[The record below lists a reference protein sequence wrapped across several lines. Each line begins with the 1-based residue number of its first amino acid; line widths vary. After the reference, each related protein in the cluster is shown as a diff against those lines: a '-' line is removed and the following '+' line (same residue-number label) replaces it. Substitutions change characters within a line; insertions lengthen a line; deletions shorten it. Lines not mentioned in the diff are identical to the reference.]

1 MSTNAVTHIKSLKQ
15 SRKKPVLSV
24 LIPYF
29 RDDPTALLQA
39 LLSQT
44 ADKTG
49 IEILIYDDGTGDANL
64 NAKICAAVKS
74 AHSPVH
80 LMIAHQNK
88 GRSAARNALQ
98 ENAKADW
105 VLFLDADMR
114 PVSPHFLRDYTAL
127 IKAEASDVIFGGFT
141 VAEKADTPDQEL
153 HRALSEVSDCL
164 SLAARQAAG
173 PQFVASSNLA
183 VRKSV
188 LAAEGF
194 DDGFTGWGWEDSEWA
209 ARASKR
215 FALIHADIPALHLG
229 LESTATLLRRFK
241 TSGPNYVRF
250 TQKHPELAQSLSLF
264 QISQTLR
271 KTPGQKLMRP
281 FLKLAISL
289 NVMPIKLRLLAL
301 KLWRASYYAEA
312 FSADNFASKALAT

>member
-1 MSTNAVTHIKSLKQ
+1 MSVNITHVKSLKQ
-15 SRKKPVLSV
+15 SCEKPKLSV
-24 LIPYF
+24 LIPYY

-44 ADKTG
+44 AQQADV
-49 IEILIYDDGTGDANL
+49 EVLIYDDGTGNSEL
-64 NAKICAAVKS
+64 NAKVSAAVKS
-74 AHSPVH
+74 AHSTVH
-80 LMIAHQNK
+80 LMIAHENK

-98 ENAKADW
+98 ENARADW

-114 PVSPHFLRDYTAL
+114 PVHDNFLSEYTAL
-127 IKAEASDVIFGGFT
+127 IKVNIADVIFGGFT
-141 VAEKADTPDQEL
+141 VPEKAETADQEL

-183 VRKSV
+183 VRKAV

-194 DDGFTGWGWEDSEWA
+194 DDGFNGWGWEDSEWA
-209 ARASKR
+209 ARVAKS
-215 FALIHADIPALHLG
+215 FSLIHADIPALHLG
-229 LESTATLLRRFK
+229 LESTDTLLNRFK

-250 TQKHPELAQSLSLF
+250 TQKHPDIAKTLSLF
-264 QISQTLR
+264 KISQTLR

-281 FLKLAISL
+281 ILKLAVKL
-289 NVMPIKLRLLAL
+289 KVLPIKLRLLAL

-312 FSADNFASKALAT
+312 FTS